1 MNSSNDLSWNLVEP
15 DYNVPYMIIV
25 FDDKNKMCEELE
37 NTWFL
42 CGARKGKV
50 RMIHKDRTT
59 IIESISKWKVIEK
72 LFVSPCTK

>member
-1 MNSSNDLSWNLVEP
+1 MNNDLSWNLVEP
-15 DYNVPYMIIV
+15 DYNVPYAIIV
-25 FDDKNKMCEELE
+25 FDDANKKCEELE

-42 CGARKGKV
+42 CGVRKGKV

-72 LFVSPCTK
+72 LFVNPHTK